1 MNEEKIIEIVTLADG
16 QTIESGQIDNIVN
29 GLVLH
34 ITDGDIL
41 ELEGQLT
48 KQNLKEISLSN
59 TDGAVYGKYYNL
71 QAMSL
76 RKDLETGIVDAEL
89 KLEDRTE
96 ARLTAVEEG
105 QELQD
110 GAIADLGEVVSTI
123 AEGGVQ

>member
-1 MNEEKIIEIVTLADG
+1 M
-16 QTIESGQIDNIVN
+16 
-29 GLVLH
+29 
-34 ITDGDIL
+34 
-41 ELEGQLT
+41 EGQLT

>member
-1 MNEEKIIEIVTLADG
+1 M
-16 QTIESGQIDNIVN
+16 
-29 GLVLH
+29 
-34 ITDGDIL
+34 
-41 ELEGQLT
+41 
-48 KQNLKEISLSN
+48 
-59 TDGAVYGKYYNL
+59 